1 MTRTLFTLAVA
12 CSVAI
17 ALPACAAENAP
28 RTFDQIVGQAKVQK
42 VAGGFKFTEGPA
54 WDYRSLLVFSDI
66 PNNHIVQL
74 KDGKTSVYRDDSGGA
89 NGLMFDAKGR
99 LVACEGSARR
109 IARQSEPGKWE
120 TLADSYNGKKLN
132 SPNDLA
138 IDTAG
143 RVYFTDPRYGK
154 GSGPV
159 EQDREAVYRIDP
171 EGKVT
176 RIIDDCKK
184 PNGIAISPDGK
195 TLYVVDNGA
204 GVTRAYP
211 LAADGSVGAG
221 KTICESRGGDGMAV
235 DSAGNLYI
243 TTGKGIL
250 VTDPAG
256 KELGVI
262 PVPEAPANCC
272 FGGPKVTTLY
282 ITARTGLYKIELAA
296 RGWQVQIDG
305 IRK

>member
-1 MTRTLFTLAVA
+1 MIRTLVMIAV
-12 CSVAI
+12 CCVALV
-17 ALPACAAENAP
+17 LPACAAESTP
-28 RTFDQIVGQAKVQK
+28 LTFDQIVGQAKVEK

-54 WDYRSLLVFSDI
+54 WDYKSLLVFSDI
-66 PNNHIVQL
+66 PNKHIVQV
-74 KDGKTSVYRDDSGGA
+74 KDGQASVYRDQSGES
-89 NGLMFDAKGR
+89 NGLMFDAKGQ
-99 LVACEGSARR
+99 LVACEGGARR
-109 IARQSEPGKWE
+109 ISRQTAPGKWE
-120 TLADSYNGKKLN
+120 TLADSYDGKKLN

-138 IDTAG
+138 IDSAG
-143 RVYFTDPRYGK
+143 QVYFTDPRYGK

-159 EQDREAVYRIDP
+159 EQDKEAVYRIDAD
-171 EGKVT
+171 GKVA

-184 PNGIAISPDGK
+184 PNGIAVSPDGK

-221 KTICESRGGDGMAV
+221 KTLCPSRGGDGMAV

-243 TTGKGIL
+243 TTDKGIL
-250 VTDPAG
+250 VADPAG

-262 PVPEAPANCC
+262 PVPEVPANCC
-272 FGGPKVTTLY
+272 FGGPKVSTLY
-282 ITARTGLYKIELAA
+282 ITARTGLYKIDLAA

-305 IRK
+305 LKK